1 LLNLPLRSSPRL
13 NKSKV
18 LSNETPKKSNG
29 IHYVEDEPSN
39 EDDDSI
45 KMSKLNK
52 KVFLIMKINF
62 LNFKVKTPSKIKTRT
77 PVKRLISTPSN
88 NGSPL
93 TRAKLT
99 NQINEKLDS
108 PLALNNIDKESKTI
122 LVKRRRNVQKSTI
135 STQTESSYLSITK
148 K

>member
-1 LLNLPLRSSPRL
+1 LVKIRIYGLIFKKFHFFLLNSDTDDKLRSKQLLNLPLRSSPRL

-52 KVFLIMKINF
+52 KVFLIMIINKF
-62 LNFKVKTPSKIKTRT
+62 FKF
-77 PVKRLISTPSN
+77 
-88 NGSPL
+88 
-93 TRAKLT
+93 
-99 NQINEKLDS
+99 
-108 PLALNNIDKESKTI
+108 
-122 LVKRRRNVQKSTI
+122 
-135 STQTESSYLSITK
+135 
-148 K
+148 